1 MPYYDY
7 RCKACNS
14 DFEIKKGIT
23 EPHPEECPECKE
35 IALERLHITAPST
48 EFKGKGWFKTD
59 GKY

>member
-7 RCKACNS
+7 RCMACNNV
-14 DFEIKKGIT
+14 FEIKKSIND
-23 EPHPEECPECKE
+23 PHPEECPTCKE
-35 IALERLHITAPST
+35 NALERLHITAPST